1 MFILFRASEVKV
13 AQSVHTVSSMRTY
26 THTYVYTKST
36 LFLHKIIEGGTWYT
50 GSSVNLCMF
59 GGISAH
65 HYTVSVMFSIS
76 IGVVTSMYR
85 IKHSEMLSTLRSPL

>member
-59 GGISAH
+59 GGISVHH
-65 HYTVSVMFSIS
+65 HYCIS
-76 IGVVTSMYR
+76 DVQYQYR
-85 IKHSEMLSTLRSPL
+85 CGYINVPNQTL